1 MIRHA
6 TSVPIRPSEG
16 KVAGGADSDNQTT
29 TSDGFSLVEVLVV
42 IGILAIV
49 GTLAL
54 VSTRGRLV
62 EQQERAA
69 IRSIQQSVWQGA
81 TAASARGRNTELVQ
95 LGRQFI
101 VREVDSG
108 RVIRTDDLPQGITTS
123 LPYLVFTPP
132 GKISAASFEAVADG
146 ITVQSTKGVTI
157 LRVSIIGEVVADR
170 E

>member
-1 MIRHA
+1 MLRHPRG
-6 TSVPIRPSEG
+6 VPQCPHEY
-16 KVAGGADSDNQTT
+16 KAAGGSYASYHASKSQ
-29 TSDGFSLVEVLVV
+29 GFSLIEVLVV
-42 IGILAIV
+42 TGILAIV
-49 GTLAL
+49 GTLIFM
-54 VSTRGRLV
+54 STRGPLV

-81 TAASARGRNTELVQ
+81 TAASARGRNTELLQ
-95 LGRQFI
+95 LGQRFI

-123 LPYLVFTPP
+123 LPNLVFTPP
-132 GKISAASFEAVADG
+132 GKISEASFEAVADG
-146 ITVQSTKGVTI
+146 ITVQSTKGVTH